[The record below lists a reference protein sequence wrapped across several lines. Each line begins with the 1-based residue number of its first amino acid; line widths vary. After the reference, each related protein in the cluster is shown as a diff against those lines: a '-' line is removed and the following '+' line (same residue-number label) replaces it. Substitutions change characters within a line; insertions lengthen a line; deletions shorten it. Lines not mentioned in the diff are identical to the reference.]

1 MTPAQALACIEQERL
16 DVLAEGMSE
25 ADCNMVAAYVL
36 ASAYRKLMFARPEA
50 TRVEALDKVTNV
62 VRSYDYE
69 SPNKVLPY
77 VVVFFPDSDYA
88 SRDKFAASLTPS
100 PLASTSKD
108 KP

>member
-1 MTPAQALACIEQERL
+1 MRLPITAKWDGQTYYVDADGKPVGKEDAIEELNRLHSAQ
-16 DVLAEGMSE
+16 
-25 ADCNMVAAYVL
+25 
-36 ASAYRKLMFARPEA
+36 PEA

-100 PLASTSKD
+100 PPLAREPK
-108 KP
+108 